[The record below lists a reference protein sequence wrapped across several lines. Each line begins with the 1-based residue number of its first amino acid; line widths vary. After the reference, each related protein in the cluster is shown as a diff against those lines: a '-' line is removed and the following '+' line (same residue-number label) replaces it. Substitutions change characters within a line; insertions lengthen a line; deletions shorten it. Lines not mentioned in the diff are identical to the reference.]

1 MLFVAGLVLLLL
13 GLLSGVI
20 LLMAPLGIA
29 GASAGL
35 ALWILFPV
43 FTIGGYLLAALPART
58 PALVM
63 LTRGSGIALMALA
76 LAAAM
81 ALVLQAGAIVPA
93 NGSSLAL
100 WYVLAVGLV
109 LGSTG
114 VATFR
119 SGTPDAI

>member
-1 MLFVAGLVLLLL
+1 MLFVTGLVLLLL
-13 GLLSGVI
+13 GVLSGAI
-20 LLMAPLGIA
+20 LVMAPLGIA

-35 ALWILFPV
+35 ALWILFPA

-58 PALVM
+58 PALIR
-63 LTRGSGIALMALA
+63 LTRASGIALLALA
-76 LAAAM
+76 LLAAV
-81 ALVLQAGAIVPA
+81 ALVLQAGAIVQSA
-93 NGSSLAL
+93 GGSLAL